1 MTTDTAPELSVAEW
15 VNTDKPLTLAG
26 LRGRP
31 VLLHAFQMLCPG
43 CVAWQAAN
51 PARA

>member
-1 MTTDTAPELSVAEW
+1 MTTDTAPELSVSEW
-15 VNTDKPLTLAG
+15 LNTDKPLTLAG

-31 VLLHAFQMLCPG
+31 VRLR
-43 CVAWQAAN
+43 VAWQAAN